1 MQDVIKDLSEL
12 RLSYE
17 KDELYEA
24 DVAPDP
30 HQQFLL
36 WFNCALNAKLHEP

>member
-1 MQDVIKDLSEL
+1 MHDVIKDLSEL

-36 WFNCALNAKLHEP
+36 WLSCALNAKLHEP